1 MQSKPFAF
9 LAAGAIAVLVAAGC
23 SKGSDQ
29 SSTTTT
35 TTTES
40 SAPAAAASGASSE
53 ASASAG
59 GASPASSAAGSSG
72 GAAMGDAAHGKT
84 IFSANCAS
92 CHGATGH
99 EGGVGPSLTN
109 EKSKKDYQA
118 TIAWIHNPQPPMPK
132 LWPSPLNDKDVQ
144 DVAAYVQSL

>member
-1 MQSKPFAF
+1 MQSKPIAF
-9 LAAGAIAVLVAAGC
+9 LAAGALAVLVAAGC

-40 SAPAAAASGASSE
+40 SPAA
-53 ASASAG
+53 SATE
-59 GASPASSAAGSSG
+59 AGSSSSSSST
-72 GAAMGDAAHGKT
+72 AMGDAAHGKT
-84 IFSANCAS
+84 IFSTNCSS

-109 EKSKKDYQA
+109 EKSKKNYQQ

>member
-9 LAAGAIAVLVAAGC
+9 LAAGALAALIVTGC

-29 SSTTTT
+29 STTSTTTT
-35 TTTES
+35 SES
-40 SAPAAAASGASSE
+40 SPAASATTGASSDT
-53 ASASAG
+53 SASSAS
-59 GASPASSAAGSSG
+59 SPAAGAAAGSSG
-72 GAAMGDAAHGKT
+72 GTAMGDATHGKT

-92 CHGATGH
+92 CHGASGK

-109 EKSKKDYQA
+109 EKSKKNYQQ

-144 DVAAYVQSL
+144 DVASYVQSL

>member
-1 MQSKPFAF
+1 MHFKPFAL
-9 LAAGAIAVLVAAGC
+9 LAAGALAALIATGC

-29 SSTTTT
+29 SSTSTTT
-35 TTTES
+35 TAES
-40 SAPAAAASGASSE
+40 SPAASATTGTSSTDTSSSSSAAPAAAP
-53 ASASAG
+53 G
-59 GASPASSAAGSSG
+59 GT
-72 GAAMGDAAHGKT
+72 AMGDPAHGKT
-84 IFSANCAS
+84 IFAANCAS

-99 EGGVGPSLTN
+99 EGGVGPSLAN
-109 EKSKKDYQA
+109 EKSKKNYQA

>member
-1 MQSKPFAF
+1 MQSKPIAF
-9 LAAGAIAVLVAAGC
+9 LAAGALAVLAVTGC

-29 SSTTTT
+29 SSTSTTT
-35 TTTES
+35 TTTETS
-40 SAPAAAASGASSE
+40 PAPASATEAAASSATGA
-53 ASASAG
+53 AT
-59 GASPASSAAGSSG
+59 
-72 GAAMGDAAHGKT
+72 AMGDAGHGKQ
-84 IFSANCAS
+84 IFSTNCSS

-109 EKSKKDYQA
+109 EKSKKNYQQ

-144 DVAAYVQSL
+144 DVATYVQSL

>member
-1 MQSKPFAF
+1 MQSKPFAL
-9 LAAGAIAVLVAAGC
+9 LAAGALAALLAVGC

-35 TTTES
+35 TTDS
-40 SAPAAAASGASSE
+40 SPAAASATTSAQGASGTATAAADTSGAS
-53 ASASAG
+53 
-59 GASPASSAAGSSG
+59 
-72 GAAMGDAAHGKT
+72 AMGDAAHGKQ
-84 IFSANCAS
+84 IFSANCSS

-109 EKSKKDYQA
+109 EKSKKNYQQ

>member
-29 SSTTTT
+29 TSTTT

-40 SAPAAAASGASSE
+40 SPAASASGAAAST
-53 ASASAG
+53 SAS
-59 GASPASSAAGSSG
+59 GSSG
-72 GAAMGDAAHGKT
+72 AAAMGDAAHGKT

-92 CHGATGH
+92 CHGASGH

-109 EKSKKDYQA
+109 EKSKKNYQA

>member
-9 LAAGAIAVLVAAGC
+9 LAAGAIAVLIATGC

-29 SSTTTT
+29 SSSTTTT
-35 TTTES
+35 TTDVGT
-40 SAPAAAASGASSE
+40 PPPPASS
-53 ASASAG
+53 SAG
-59 GASPASSAAGSSG
+59 GGSAPSG
-72 GAAMGDAAHGKT
+72 GTAMGDAAHGKT

-109 EKSKKDYQA
+109 EKSKKNYQQ

>member
-1 MQSKPFAF
+1 MQSKPFTL
-9 LAAGAIAVLVAAGC
+9 LAAATIALLIGAGC

-35 TTTES
+35 TTSES
-40 SAPAAAASGASSE
+40 SPAAV
-53 ASASAG
+53 ASAG
-59 GASPASSAAGSSG
+59 SSAADSSAAGSG
-72 GAAMGDAAHGKT
+72 AMGDAAHGKQ

-92 CHGATGH
+92 CHGASGK

-109 EKSKKDYQA
+109 EKSKKNYQA

-132 LWPSPLNDKDVQ
+132 LWPSPLGDKDVQ

>member
-1 MQSKPFAF
+1 MPDPFAF
-9 LAAGAIAVLVAAGC
+9 LAAGALAVLVGAGC

-29 SSTTTT
+29 SSTTTSTT

-40 SAPAAAASGASSE
+40 SPAAVAT
-53 ASASAG
+53 SAST
-59 GASPASSAAGSSG
+59 SSSSSS
-72 GAAMGDAAHGKT
+72 AMGDAAHGKQ
-84 IFSANCAS
+84 IFSTNCAS

-99 EGGVGPSLTN
+99 EGGVVPSLTN
-109 EKSKKDYQA
+109 EKSKKNYQQ

-144 DVAAYVQSL
+144 DVAAYVQGL

>member
-1 MQSKPFAF
+1 MQPKPFAF

-35 TTTES
+35 TTTSES
-40 SAPAAAASGASSE
+40 AAPAAAASGAAST
-53 ASASAG
+53 SAS
-59 GASPASSAAGSSG
+59 SSSG
-72 GAAMGDAAHGKT
+72 GAAMGDAAHGKQ
-84 IFSANCAS
+84 IFSTNCAS
-92 CHGATGH
+92 CHGATGK

>member
-9 LAAGAIAVLVAAGC
+9 LAAGALAVLAVAGC

-29 SSTTTT
+29 SSSTTTT

-40 SAPAAAASGASSE
+40 SPAAASATDTAASSASSATGASS
-53 ASASAG
+53 S
-59 GASPASSAAGSSG
+59 GST
-72 GAAMGDAAHGKT
+72 AMGDAGHGKT
-84 IFSANCAS
+84 IFSTNCSS

-109 EKSKKDYQA
+109 EKSRKNYQQ

>member
-1 MQSKPFAF
+1 MQSKPFAL

-35 TTTES
+35 TTTS
-40 SAPAAAASGASSE
+40 DSAAPAASGASSE
-53 ASASAG
+53 APASAG
-59 GASPASSAAGSSG
+59 GASPAASSASASG

-92 CHGATGH
+92 CHGATGK

>member
-9 LAAGAIAVLVAAGC
+9 LAAGAIAVLAAAGC

-29 SSTTTT
+29 STTTT
-35 TTTES
+35 TTTDS
-40 SAPAAAASGASSE
+40 SPAASTAASGGTTS
-53 ASASAG
+53 G
-59 GASPASSAAGSSG
+59 SAAGT
-72 GAAMGDAAHGKT
+72 AMGDAAHGKT
-84 IFSANCAS
+84 VFSANCAS
-92 CHGATGH
+92 CHGASGH

-109 EKSKKDYQA
+109 EKSKKNYQQ

-144 DVAAYVQSL
+144 DVAAYVQGL

>member
-9 LAAGAIAVLVAAGC
+9 LAAGALAVLLAAGC

-29 SSTTTT
+29 SSSTTT

-40 SAPAAAASGASSE
+40 SPAASATDAAASGAT
-53 ASASAG
+53 
-59 GASPASSAAGSSG
+59 GASSSTT
-72 GAAMGDAAHGKT
+72 AMGDAAHGKQ
-84 IFSANCAS
+84 IFSTNCSS

-109 EKSKKDYQA
+109 EKSKKNYQQ